1 MADGK
6 KLAIIFPGIGYHTD
20 KPLLY
25 FSKKLA
31 KELGFEVVEVSYTF
45 RQEAQ
50 HIKGNAAEMQEAFVQ
65 AYAQTRTQLQE
76 IPFADYQ
83 RVVMIGKSIGTVVAA
98 KYAAEHLPV
107 ADQIVYT
114 PVPETFDFLP
124 VGHTQ
129 ASEHT
134 AHGPAAQVLVW
145 HGQADPWCTDD
156 VVMLAHR
163 EQNFRLELVAD
174 ANHSLETPDVLRNL
188 EILQTAMQQLKA
200 FLAEPV

>member
-45 RQEAQ
+45 WQETQ
-50 HIKGNAAEMQEAFVQ
+50 RIKGNAAEMKEAFVQ
-65 AYAQTRTQLQE
+65 AYAQTVTQLQDV
-76 IPFADYQ
+76 PFADYQ

-98 KYAAEHLPV
+98 KYTTDHHLV

-124 VGHTQ
+124 AGSGQ
-129 ASEHT
+129 ASECAT
-134 AHGPAAQVLVW
+134 ERTSGAVLVW
-145 HGQADPWCTDD
+145 HGQADPWCPDEA
-156 VVMLAHR
+156 VISAQQEL
-163 EQNFRLELVAD
+163 NFRLELVAD